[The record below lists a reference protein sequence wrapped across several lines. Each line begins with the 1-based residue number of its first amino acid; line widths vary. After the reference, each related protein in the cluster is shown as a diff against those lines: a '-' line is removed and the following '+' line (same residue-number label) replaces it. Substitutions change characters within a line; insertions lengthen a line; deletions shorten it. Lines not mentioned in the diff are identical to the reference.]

1 MPKKSPSRAMD
12 LLPMWPEHWVTGCT
26 YVWKV
31 LSTVLLTLVPPKKKP
46 RCLRVTLNNPEPSLK
61 KIIPENSE
69 G

>member
-12 LLPMWPEHWVTGCT
+12 LLPCGLSTGCT